1 MFTIRSARFR
11 GDDGWNLSDDHP
23 ITQKARVI
31 QPMEVSVSFLSV
43 FFEGGSRW
51 IARKRLAQ
59 VSLLLLVETTS
70 DGQELHQP
78 SFYDQAIPNRCKRPT
93 LRICL
98 DPKRPSGRPVVS
110 SCWKVCSWAFKQET
124 FRLKRFR
131 FTA

>member
-11 GDDGWNLSDDHP
+11 GGGGWNLSDDHP
-23 ITQKARVI
+23 ITQTARVI

-70 DGQELHQP
+70 DGQELHLNRV
-78 SFYDQAIPNRCKRPT
+78 FAIK
-93 LRICL
+93 LRRI
-98 DPKRPSGRPVVS
+98 GVS
-110 SCWKVCSWAFKQET
+110 A
-124 FRLKRFR
+124 LL
-131 FTA
+131 